1 MIFYRVV
8 NPITGRGAYAHI
20 DYCDQTGLG
29 CKMRNALEDMSI
41 RHSSSWICRRTPCL
55 SEDCL
60 LYSGWSH
67 TTEQSKEGNH
77 QIFCF
82 ETLNHFKNW
91 FSHEERELLNDAGFK
106 LMSFECDVYNL
117 YRKQATVPLKVFKDC
132 KVLDVTSLLG
142 I

>member
-8 NPITGRGAYAHI
+8 NPVTGRGAYSHI
-20 DYCDQTGLG
+20 DFCDQSGLG
-29 CKMRNALEDMSI
+29 CEWRNALEEMSI
-41 RHSSSWICRRTPCL
+41 KHGSTANSRRTPCL
-55 SEDCL
+55 FDDYL

-67 TTEQSKEGNH
+67 TPEESKEGNH

-82 ETLNHFKNW
+82 ESINHFKNW
-91 FSHEERELLNDAGFK
+91 FSHEERELLNDSGFK

-117 YRKQATVPLKVFKDC
+117 YRRQATVPLKVFKDC

-142 I
+142 V